1 MHLTPAFE
9 IHSHLALS
17 LNQIALIGLQSKR
30 LFAVELEIMWLDYIA
45 SPVLAESAFFHLGN
59 SHNVLLHFHLPVI
72 VYPLENQYT
81 YIQMT
86 FFTYCSLN
94 AIATSSKLL
103 P

>member
-1 MHLTPAFE
+1 
-9 IHSHLALS
+9 
-17 LNQIALIGLQSKR
+17 
-30 LFAVELEIMWLDYIA
+30 MWLDYIA
-45 SPVLAESAFFHLGN
+45 SLVLVESAFFHLGN
-59 SHNVLLHFHLPVI
+59 SNNVSLHFYLPVI

-86 FFTYCSLN
+86 FFTYFSLI